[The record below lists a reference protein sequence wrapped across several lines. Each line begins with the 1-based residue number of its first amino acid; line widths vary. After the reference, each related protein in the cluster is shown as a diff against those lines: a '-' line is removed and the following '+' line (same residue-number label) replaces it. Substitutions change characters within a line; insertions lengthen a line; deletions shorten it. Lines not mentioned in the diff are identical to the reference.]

1 VKLQITDMRTGERH
15 VIDGEDAHVEARL
28 RLLYPGPTEN
38 VADGHLGN
46 VIHAVARVQHVGIV
60 PLEHGVPMPAP
71 VVKSESGAGGGLTVW
86 RVENDKGEGPY
97 RGGLTFAPRLPYPQE
112 ELVPGSGRP
121 GSPVDIDDRRPMPH
135 IDFEHAH
142 HEALKSGHLKS
153 GFASP
158 EHAVRWFGR
167 EGLDVLQQR
176 GFVLRPVLASK
187 VHQSRSGRQVA
198 FEPSVQKSEPLAKMA
213 LVHDDAKKPAMV
225 WRVENDR
232 GIGPYT
238 TGHVNHLPDL
248 MHEGPDPDEDFSH
261 REFASFKTSPVLY
274 GFERPEQAAE
284 WFGQENLDHL
294 AQQGHTL
301 RQVPAAKVWR
311 ANSGKQVA
319 FIRHSAP
326 AAQK

>member
-46 VIHAVARVQHVGIV
+46 VIHAVARVQHVGVV

-71 VVKSESGAGGGLTVW
+71 VQKSESGAGGGLTVW

-112 ELVPGSGRP
+112 ELVPGSGKP

-198 FEPSVQKSEPLAKMA
+198 FEPSVQKSEAEPGGGTLEKARETLAEVPLDLIDHSNRRESPGEHGDDRGAVIDGIRQSLAAGHPVERPRIYLDPLA
-213 LVHDDAKKPAMV
+213 PESG
-225 WRVENDR
+225 R
-232 GIGPYT
+232 Y
-238 TGHVNHLPDL
+238 HVFD
-248 MHEGPDPDEDFSH
+248 
-261 REFASFKTSPVLY
+261 
-274 GFERPEQAAE
+274 
-284 WFGQENLDHL
+284 
-294 AQQGHTL
+294 GHTRL
-301 RQVPAAKVWR
+301 TAYREHGAKTVPVRVIPNEWVSRYWSR
-311 ANSGKQVA
+311 AYGPK
-319 FIRHSAP
+319 
-326 AAQK
+326 KLT